1 MGLGSGRALVALS
14 VKWILQCP
22 SWSHWPFGNEGWSL
36 NFTLHRADQNLSY
49 SACFSRNSLRK
60 PWALKGF
67 LLVWAGTG
75 CVARRRPRDQH
86 PASPLCPQQYYI
98 LLILTDGVV
107 TDMSDTREA
116 IVRASHLPMS
126 VIIVGVGNADFTDM
140 QILDGD
146 DGVLRSPRG
155 EPALRDIV
163 QFVPFRE
170 LKNVS
175 GWKGDGT
182 EGWVLGV
189 VPAAPSMRDFLLRTR
204 PHPGCVQPKSSPWG
218 WLPSQSFSPP

>member
-1 MGLGSGRALVALS
+1 MG
-14 VKWILQCP
+14 
-22 SWSHWPFGNEGWSL
+22 
-36 NFTLHRADQNLSY
+36 
-49 SACFSRNSLRK
+49 
-60 PWALKGF
+60 
-67 LLVWAGTG
+67 AGTG
-75 CVARRRPRDQH
+75 CVAWRRPRDQH
-86 PASPLCPQQYYI
+86 PVSPLCLQQYYI

-175 GWKGDGT
+175 GWKGDGM

-189 VPAAPSMRDFLLRTR
+189 VPAAPCIHDSCSGHGPTL
-204 PHPGCVQPKSSPWG
+204 VVSS
-218 WLPSQSFSPP
+218 

>member
-1 MGLGSGRALVALS
+1 M
-14 VKWILQCP
+14 
-22 SWSHWPFGNEGWSL
+22 
-36 NFTLHRADQNLSY
+36 
-49 SACFSRNSLRK
+49 
-60 PWALKGF
+60 
-67 LLVWAGTG
+67 WAGLAVWLGEDPETST
-75 CVARRRPRDQH
+75 PLL
-86 PASPLCPQQYYI
+86 PLCPQQYYI

-189 VPAAPSMRDFLLRTR
+189 VPAAPCMRDFLLRTR
-204 PHPGCVQPKSSPWG
+204 PHPGCVQPKSSPLG

>member
-1 MGLGSGRALVALS
+1 M
-14 VKWILQCP
+14 
-22 SWSHWPFGNEGWSL
+22 
-36 NFTLHRADQNLSY
+36 
-49 SACFSRNSLRK
+49 
-60 PWALKGF
+60 
-67 LLVWAGTG
+67 
-75 CVARRRPRDQH
+75 
-86 PASPLCPQQYYI
+86 
-98 LLILTDGVV
+98 

-175 GWKGDGT
+175 GWNGDSI
-182 EGWVLGV
+182 ESWALGRSPLFCACV
-189 VPAAPSMRDFLLRTR
+189 ASLLR
-204 PHPGCVQPKSSPWG
+204 GKSRPWG
-218 WLPSQSFSPP
+218 WLLISLYPDAHLSSELLTLKPMTQRGHCRFCGPGTEHPMPTLQ